1 MQLFNSKRKQSYKEN
16 INSSN
21 ITADSSKENFKKDVR
36 QELETENEYYKA
48 QIEQME
54 GNSKSVKMQS
64 TGRDM
69 NSMGNKSYL
78 DSDMMW
84 E

>member
-78 DSDMMW
+78 DSDMM
-84 E
+84 